1 MSQSG
6 TVGMDRYWNY
16 IATPLFFTVISFGV
30 FALFTAKDIQII
42 DDATMRST
50 VNEFKQAFASDSEDA
65 KPAPG
70 KPLAKP
76 VAAEKPVAPVA
87 PMAAAKPMGKPVK
100 PMGKPMGKPAGKPMG
115 KPSTV
120 AKGAP

>member
-16 IATPLFFTVISFGV
+16 IVTPLFFTVISFGV

-50 VNEFKQAFASDSEDA
+50 VKEFKQAFASGSEDA
-65 KPAPG
+65 KAAPV

-76 VAAEKPVAPVA
+76 VA
-87 PMAAAKPMGKPVK
+87 PVK
-100 PMGKPMGKPAGKPMG
+100 PMGKP
-115 KPSTV
+115 SSV
-120 AKGAP
+120 AKGSP

>member
-30 FALFTAKDIQII
+30 FALFTAKDIQVI

-50 VNEFKQAFASDSEDA
+50 VNEFKQAFASDSEEA
-65 KPAPG
+65 KPAPA
-70 KPLAKP
+70 KPLA
-76 VAAEKPVAPVA
+76 KPVAPVA
-87 PMAAAKPMGKPVK
+87 PMAAAKPAAK
-100 PMGKPMGKPAGKPMG
+100 PMGKPMGKPAGKPAGKPMG
-115 KPSTV
+115 KPSSV
-120 AKGAP
+120 ARGSP